1 MHIPQT
7 FDCFIMKIRFLIVL
21 LHLAVQASAQQIKLV
36 SDADGSPVAFA
47 SAFLTQTKVGTI
59 SDENGILNIDITS
72 NDTLVVKHLG
82 FEHTNIPT
90 TTLHNGSVIRLKPTS
105 YTIDEVMVKSL
116 SALQLVKKA
125 KEFISVNYPISL
137 SRYNMSVEN
146 LITAGDSIY
155 CCLRGSVICTS
166 HSYSKDKPCEYR
178 LVQADTYVNR
188 RADFCFFV
196 YPAAAYPANLIE
208 QMHLTNLDFI
218 KNTGDYQYSYAQTQ
232 GQGEYVINFNPK
244 KVTKRHFLKGS
255 LVINMSDMAIKHIEY
270 TTAAPDVVAYDEKV
284 VELSLIV
291 RVYSNGKHY
300 IKLCKTTLDFEKVAG
315 YYQLTHAE
323 NKYDYK
329 YVKSDG
335 REFFYSA
342 DNSIVNHFGDVPNV
356 DSYKQ
361 IKLYGYD
368 LTEWK
373 RNSIKRDYK
382 QKYLSRKISNAIQA
396 LKEKYP
402 DMDFSEIEKEME

>member
-1 MHIPQT
+1 MCIAAQARAQLT
-7 FDCFIMKIRFLIVL
+7 L
-21 LHLAVQASAQQIKLV
+21 L

-72 NDTLVVKHLG
+72 NDTLAIKHLG

-90 TTLHNGSVIRLKPTS
+90 TTLHNGSVIRLKPMS
-105 YTIDEVMVKSL
+105 YTIDEVTVKSL

-125 KEFISVNYPISL
+125 KAFIKINYPIAL
-137 SRYNMSVEN
+137 TRYTLSVEN
-146 LITAGDSIY
+146 LITASDSIY
-155 CCLRGSVICTS
+155 CCLRGSVISTS
-166 HSYSKDKPCEYR
+166 LGYMKDKPCEYR

-188 RADFCFFV
+188 KEDFAFKV
-196 YPAAAYPANLIE
+196 PYHTDAYPANLIE

-244 KVTKRHFLKGS
+244 KVTKKHFLKGS
-255 LVINMSDMAIKHIEY
+255 LVINMSDMAIKRIEY

-300 IKLCKTTLDFEKVAG
+300 IKSCKTTLDFEKVAG

-329 YVKSDG
+329 ICQE
-335 REFFYSA
+335 RRA
-342 DNSIVNHFGDVPNV
+342 IVFLFG
-356 DSYKQ
+356 
-361 IKLYGYD
+361 
-368 LTEWK
+368 
-373 RNSIKRDYK
+373 
-382 QKYLSRKISNAIQA
+382 
-396 LKEKYP
+396 
-402 DMDFSEIEKEME
+402 

>member
-1 MHIPQT
+1 MCIAAQARAQLT
-7 FDCFIMKIRFLIVL
+7 L
-21 LHLAVQASAQQIKLV
+21 L

-72 NDTLVVKHLG
+72 KDTLVIKHLG
-82 FEHTNIPT
+82 FEHTYIPT
-90 TTLHNGSVIRLKPTS
+90 ATLHKGSVIKLKPMS
-105 YTIDEVMVKSL
+105 YAIDEVMVKSL
-116 SALQLVKKA
+116 SAQQLVKKA

-146 LITAGDSIY
+146 LITASDSIY
-155 CCLRGSVICTS
+155 CCLRGSVICS
-166 HSYSKDKPCEYR
+166 SLSYTKEKPCEYR
-178 LVQADTYVNR
+178 LLQADTYINR
-188 RADFCFFV
+188 SSDFAFRV
-196 YPAAAYPANLIE
+196 PHHTDAYPANLIE

-244 KVTKRHFLKGS
+244 KVTKKHFLKGS
-255 LVINMSDMAIKHIEY
+255 LVINMSDMAIKRIEY

-300 IKLCKTTLDFEKVAG
+300 ITSCKTTLDFEKVDG
-315 YYQLTHAE
+315 HYQFIHAV
-323 NKYDYK
+323 NHFDYK
-329 YVKSDG
+329 YIRKDG
-335 REFFYSA
+335 KEFEYSA
-342 DNSIVNHFGDVPNV
+342 DNSVVNHFGEVVNIDK
-356 DSYKQ
+356 YKQ
-361 IKLYGYD
+361 ISLYGYD
-368 LTEWK
+368 LKEWT

-382 QKYLSRKISNAIQA
+382 QKYLSRKISNAIQT

-402 DMDFSEIEKEME
+402 DIDFSELEKETAK